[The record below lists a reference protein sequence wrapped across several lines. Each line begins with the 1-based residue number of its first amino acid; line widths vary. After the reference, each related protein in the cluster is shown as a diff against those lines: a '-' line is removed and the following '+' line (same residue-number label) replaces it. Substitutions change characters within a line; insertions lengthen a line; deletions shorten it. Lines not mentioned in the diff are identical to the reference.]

1 MPHTSPLISFQGRLT
16 NLPFYVYERI
26 IVMQVFKA
34 KEKESMKVISIP
46 IHSIFPNPAQPRKF
60 FDTVSLEELTE
71 SIEEFGILQP
81 ITVRKIRGGY
91 ELVAGERRF
100 RAAENAGLDSVP
112 AIVLNVDEKKSA
124 LLALLENLQRDDLS
138 FFEVAESYQNL
149 IKTQGMTQ
157 EQIAK
162 KLGKSQSNIA
172 NKLRLLRLYP
182 RTRRLIL
189 EYSLSERH
197 ARALLHLTNEE
208 AQLSAVNTINE
219 KNLNVK
225 ESEDLVRKMLCPAEA
240 SSRKFKFKSF
250 QDVRVFTNT
259 IKKALEIMKDG
270 GINADMETNSFDWGI
285 EYIIKV
291 KNE

>member
-1 MPHTSPLISFQGRLT
+1 
-16 NLPFYVYERI
+16 
-26 IVMQVFKA
+26 MQVFKL
-34 KEKESMKVISIP
+34 KENDSMKVVSLP

-71 SIEEFGILQP
+71 SIEEFGVLQP
-81 ITVRKIRGGY
+81 ISVRKVRGGY

-100 RAAENAGLDSVP
+100 RAAENAGLDTIP

-124 LLALLENLQRDDLS
+124 LLALLENLQREDLS

-149 IKTQGMTQ
+149 IKNQGMTQ
-157 EQIAK
+157 EEIAK

-182 RTRRLIL
+182 RTRRLIS

-208 AQLSAVNTINE
+208 SQLAAVRTINE
-219 KNLNVK
+219 KKLSVAD
-225 ESEDLVRKMLCPAEA
+225 SEELIRKMLKTSPAP
-240 SSRKFKFKSF
+240 SQKLKFKSF
-250 QDVRVFTNT
+250 QDIRIFTNT
-259 IKKALEIMKDG
+259 IKKALDLIRDG
-270 GINADMETNSFDWGI
+270 GANADMETNSFDWGI

>member
-1 MPHTSPLISFQGRLT
+1 
-16 NLPFYVYERI
+16 
-26 IVMQVFKA
+26 MQVFKS
-34 KEKESMKVISIP
+34 KDRDSMKVVSIP
-46 IHSIFPNPAQPRKF
+46 IHSIFPNPSQPRKF
-60 FDTVSLEELTE
+60 FDSVSLEELTE

-81 ITVRKIRGGY
+81 ISVRKIRGGY

-208 AQLSAVNTINE
+208 AQLSAVHTINE

-225 ESEDLVRKMLCPAEA
+225 ESEDLIKKMLKPKE
-240 SSRKFKFKSF
+240 SPSQKIRFKSF

-259 IKKALEIMKDG
+259 IKKALDIMRDG

-291 KNE
+291 KND

>member
-1 MPHTSPLISFQGRLT
+1 MPFTPLIFKGRLT
-16 NLPFYVYERI
+16 GLPFYLHERI
-26 IVMQVFKA
+26 IVMQVFKL
-34 KEKESMKVISIP
+34 KEKESMKVVSLP

-81 ITVRKIRGGY
+81 ITVRKVRGGY

-100 RAAENAGLDSVP
+100 RAAQNAGLDSIP
-112 AIVLNVDEKKSA
+112 AIILNVDEKKSA

-138 FFEVAESYQNL
+138 FFEVAESYQSL

-157 EQIAK
+157 EEIAK

-208 AQLSAVNTINE
+208 AQISAVRTINE
-219 KNLNVK
+219 KNLNVS
-225 ESEDLVRKMLCPAEA
+225 EAEDLVRKMLKPAQA
-240 SSRKFKFKSF
+240 PAQKLKFKSF

-259 IKKALEIMKDG
+259 IKKALEIMRDG
-270 GINADMETNSFDWGI
+270 GVNADMETNSFDWGI
-285 EYIIKV
+285 EYVIKV
-291 KNE
+291 RNE

>member
-1 MPHTSPLISFQGRLT
+1 
-16 NLPFYVYERI
+16 
-26 IVMQVFKA
+26 MQVFRP
-34 KEKESMKVISIP
+34 KEKESMKVVSLP
-46 IHSIFPNPAQPRKF
+46 IHSIFPNPAQPRKY

-71 SIEEFGILQP
+71 SIEEFGIIQP
-81 ITVRKIRGGY
+81 ITVRKVRGGY

-100 RAAENAGLDSVP
+100 RAAENAGLDSIP
-112 AIVLNVDEKKSA
+112 AIIINADEKKSA

-157 EQIAK
+157 EEIAK

-182 RTRRLIL
+182 KTRRLIL

-197 ARALLHLTNEE
+197 ARALLHLTDEDS
-208 AQLSAVNTINE
+208 QLSAVKTINE
-219 KNLNVK
+219 KKLNV
-225 ESEDLVRKMLCPAEA
+225 SEAEELIKRMLRPSA
-240 SSRKFKFKSF
+240 SSSQKLKFRSF
-250 QDVRVFTNT
+250 QDVRIFTNT
-259 IKKALEIMKDG
+259 IKKALDLMRDG
-270 GINADMETNSFDWGI
+270 GVNADMETNSFDWGI

>member
-1 MPHTSPLISFQGRLT
+1 
-16 NLPFYVYERI
+16 
-26 IVMQVFKA
+26 MQVFRS
-34 KEKESMKVISIP
+34 KEKESMKVVSLP

-81 ITVRKIRGGY
+81 ITVRKVRGGY

-112 AIVLNVDEKKSA
+112 AIILNVDEKKSA

-157 EQIAK
+157 EEIAK

-172 NKLRLLRLYP
+172 NKLR
-182 RTRRLIL
+182 
-189 EYSLSERH
+189 
-197 ARALLHLTNEE
+197 
-208 AQLSAVNTINE
+208 
-219 KNLNVK
+219 
-225 ESEDLVRKMLCPAEA
+225 
-240 SSRKFKFKSF
+240 
-250 QDVRVFTNT
+250 
-259 IKKALEIMKDG
+259 
-270 GINADMETNSFDWGI
+270 
-285 EYIIKV
+285 
-291 KNE
+291 

>member
-1 MPHTSPLISFQGRLT
+1 
-16 NLPFYVYERI
+16 
-26 IVMQVFKA
+26 MQVFKS
-34 KEKESMKVISIP
+34 KEKESKKIVSLP

-60 FDTVSLEELTE
+60 FDTISLEELTE
-71 SIEEFGILQP
+71 SIAEFGILQP
-81 ITVRKIRGGY
+81 ITVRKVRGGY
-91 ELVAGERRF
+91 EIVAGERRF

-112 AIVLNVDEKKSA
+112 CIVINVDEKKSA

-157 EQIAK
+157 EEIAK

-172 NKLRLLRLYP
+172 NKLRLLKLYP

-197 ARALLHLTNEE
+197 ARALLHLTDEE
-208 AQLSAVNTINE
+208 AQLSAVRTINE
-219 KNLNVK
+219 KKMNVQETENLIK
-225 ESEDLVRKMLCPAEA
+225 KMLSPAETH
-240 SSRKFKFKSF
+240 SQKLKFKSF

-259 IKKALEIMKDG
+259 IKKALELMRDG
-270 GINADMETNSFDWGI
+270 GVNADMETNSFDWGI

>member
-1 MPHTSPLISFQGRLT
+1 
-16 NLPFYVYERI
+16 
-26 IVMQVFKA
+26 MQVFKL
-34 KEKESMKVISIP
+34 KEKESMKVVSLP
-46 IHSIFPNPAQPRKF
+46 IHSVFPNPSQPRKF

-81 ITVRKIRGGY
+81 VSVRKVRGGY

-100 RAAENAGLDSVP
+100 RAAQNAGLDSIP
-112 AIVLNVDEKKSA
+112 AIILNVDEKKSA

-138 FFEVAESYQNL
+138 FFEIAESYQSL

-157 EQIAK
+157 EEIAK

-208 AQLSAVNTINE
+208 SQLSAVRTINE
-219 KNLNVK
+219 KNLNV
-225 ESEDLVRKMLCPAEA
+225 SEAEELIRKMLKPTPSAPNQ
-240 SSRKFKFKSF
+240 KLKFKSF

-259 IKKALEIMKDG
+259 IKKALELMRDG
-270 GINADMETNSFDWGI
+270 GVNADMETNSFDWGI
-285 EYIIKV
+285 EYVIKV
-291 KNE
+291 RND

>member
-1 MPHTSPLISFQGRLT
+1 
-16 NLPFYVYERI
+16 
-26 IVMQVFKA
+26 MQVFKS
-34 KEKESMKVISIP
+34 KEKESTKVVSLP
-46 IHSIFPNPAQPRKF
+46 IHSIFPNPSQPRKF
-60 FDTVSLEELTE
+60 FDSVSLEELTE

-81 ITVRKIRGGY
+81 ISVRKVRGGY

-112 AIVLNVDEKKSA
+112 AIILNVDEKKSA

-138 FFEVAESYQNL
+138 FFEIAESYQNL

-157 EQIAK
+157 EEIAK

-208 AQLSAVNTINE
+208 AQLSAVRTINE
-219 KNLNVK
+219 KSLNVK
-225 ESEDLVRKMLCPAEA
+225 ESEDLIKKMLKPADA
-240 SSRKFKFKSF
+240 SQQKFRFKSF

-259 IKKALEIMKDG
+259 IKKALEIMRDG
-270 GINADMETNSFDWGI
+270 GVQADMETNSFDWGI

>member
-1 MPHTSPLISFQGRLT
+1 
-16 NLPFYVYERI
+16 
-26 IVMQVFKA
+26 MQVFKSR
-34 KEKESMKVISIP
+34 EKESMKVVSLP

-60 FDTVSLEELTE
+60 FDTVSLEELTQ

-81 ITVRKIRGGY
+81 ITVRKVRGGY

-112 AIVLNVDEKKSA
+112 CIIINADEKKSA

-149 IKTQGMTQ
+149 IKMQGMTQ
-157 EQIAK
+157 EEIAK

-197 ARALLHLTNEE
+197 ARALLHLTDEE
-208 AQLSAVNTINE
+208 AQLSAVRTINE
-219 KNLNVK
+219 KKLNVK
-225 ESEDLVRKMLCPAEA
+225 DSEDLVKKMLKPAGI
-240 SSRKFKFKSF
+240 SSQKLKFKSF

-259 IKKALEIMKDG
+259 IKKALELMRDG
-270 GINADMETNSFDWGI
+270 GVNADMETNSFDWGI

>member
-1 MPHTSPLISFQGRLT
+1 
-16 NLPFYVYERI
+16 
-26 IVMQVFKA
+26 MQVFKL
-34 KEKESMKVISIP
+34 KEKESMKVVSLP
-46 IHSIFPNPAQPRKF
+46 IHSVFPNPLQPRKF

-81 ITVRKIRGGY
+81 ISVRKVRGGY

-100 RAAENAGLDSVP
+100 RAAQNAGLDSIP
-112 AIVLNVDEKKSA
+112 AIILNVDEKKSA

-138 FFEVAESYQNL
+138 FFEIAESYQSL

-157 EQIAK
+157 EEIAK

-208 AQLSAVNTINE
+208 SQLSAVRTINE
-219 KNLNVK
+219 KNLNV
-225 ESEDLVRKMLCPAEA
+225 SEAEELIRKMLKPTPSAPNQ
-240 SSRKFKFKSF
+240 KLKFKSF

-259 IKKALEIMKDG
+259 IKKALELMRDG
-270 GINADMETNSFDWGI
+270 GVNADMETNSFDWGI
-285 EYIIKV
+285 EYVIKV
-291 KNE
+291 RND

>member
-1 MPHTSPLISFQGRLT
+1 
-16 NLPFYVYERI
+16 
-26 IVMQVFKA
+26 MQVFKS
-34 KEKESMKVISIP
+34 KEKEPMKVVSIP

-60 FDTVSLEELTE
+60 FDSVSLEELTE

-81 ITVRKIRGGY
+81 ISVRKIRGGY

-138 FFEVAESYQNL
+138 FFEIAESYQNL

-208 AQLSAVNTINE
+208 AQLSAVHTINE

-225 ESEDLVRKMLCPAEA
+225 ESEDLIKKMLKPAE
-240 SSRKFKFKSF
+240 SPSQKIRFKSF

-259 IKKALEIMKDG
+259 IKKALDIMRDG